1 VALPVFEYKGK
12 SVSGTVVQGNLRAK
26 SRADLERM
34 LRANR
39 ILVSSVSRKPSDLN
53 IRIGTG
59 IKKIHVS
66 RFTRQFATMIGAG
79 LPMVQCLDI
88 LAQQM
93 EAPEMRKIVGEIKE
107 SVQSGTTLSE
117 AMRKHKKVFDDL
129 YVNMV
134 EAGEVG
140 GALDTILVRL
150 ANYRE
155 KADQLARK
163 VKGALVYPVVVSIVA
178 IGVTI
183 AMLKFIV
190 PVFAKMFSDLGA
202 ELPEPTLII
211 LGLSDF
217 INDYFWVMIL
227 GALTIVTAVKLYG
240 KTSKGR
246 LNLDRIKLMLPAV
259 GTLIRK
265 SSVARFSRTLGTLI
279 SSGVSIL
286 DALDTTARTAGNRV
300 VHDAIKKAT
309 VAIAEG
315 DTITGPL
322 KDSGVFPPMVIQMIS
337 VGEKTGGLDDMLNKI
352 ADFYDEEV
360 DAAVTALTSM
370 IEPAVIVVM
379 GAVIGG
385 ILISMYLPMFDIIGK
400 IN

>member
-1 VALPVFEYKGK
+1 MPVFEYKGK
-12 SVSGTVVQGNLRAK
+12 SVTGVAVQGQLKAK
-26 SRADLERM
+26 NKADLQRM
-34 LRANR
+34 LRSNR
-39 ILVSSVSRKPSDLN
+39 ILVTSVSRKASELN
-53 IRIGTG
+53 IKIGTG
-59 IKKIHVS
+59 IKKIHIS
-66 RFTRQFATMIGAG
+66 RFTRQFSTMIGAG

-88 LAQQM
+88 LSQQM
-93 EAPEMRKIVGEIKE
+93 EAAELRKIVGQIKE

-117 AMRKHKKVFDDL
+117 ALRKHKKVFDDL

-163 VKGALVYPVVVSIVA
+163 VKGAMVYPIVVSIVA
-178 IGVTI
+178 IGVTV

-202 ELPEPTLII
+202 ELPAPTQIVLNVSNI
-211 LGLSDF
+211 L
-217 INDYFWVMIL
+217 NEYFWAFIL
-227 GALTIVTAVKLYG
+227 AIVAMVVAYRLIG
-240 KTSKGR
+240 RTSNGR
-246 LNLDRIKLMLPAV
+246 LQIDKLKLRIPAI

-322 KDSGVFPPMVIQMIS
+322 KESGVFPPMVVQMIS

-360 DAAVTALTSM
+360 DAAVAALTSL
-370 IEPAVIVVM
+370 IEPVVIVVM

-385 ILISMYLPMFDIIGK
+385 ILIAMYLPMFDIIGK

>member
-1 VALPVFEYKGK
+1 MPVFEYKGK
-12 SVSGTVVQGNLRAK
+12 SVSGTVVQGNLKAK
-26 SRADLERM
+26 SRVDLERM
-34 LRANR
+34 LRSNR
-39 ILVSSVSRKPSDLN
+39 ILVTSVSRKPSDLN

-59 IKKIHVS
+59 IKKIHIS

-88 LAQQM
+88 LSQQM
-93 EAPEMRKIVGEIKE
+93 EAPELRKIVGEVKE

-117 AMRKHKKVFDDL
+117 ALRKHKKVFDDL

-155 KADQLARK
+155 KADALTRK
-163 VKGALVYPVVVSIVA
+163 VKGALVYPIVVSIVA

-202 ELPEPTLII
+202 DLPGPTLII

-217 INDYFWVMIL
+217 INDYFLVMVL
-227 GALTIVTAVKLYG
+227 GAIAVFTAIKLYG

-246 LNLDRIKLMLPAV
+246 LNLDRFKLMLPAL

-309 VAIAEG
+309 IAIAEG

-322 KDSGVFPPMVIQMIS
+322 KESGVFPPMVVQMIS
-337 VGEKTGGLDDMLNKI
+337 VGEKTGGLDEMLNKI

-360 DAAVTALTSM
+360 DAAVTALTSL
-370 IEPAVIVVM
+370 IEPVVIVVM

-385 ILISMYLPMFDIIGK
+385 ILIAMYLPMFDIIGK
-400 IN
+400 IG

>member
-1 VALPVFEYKGK
+1 MPVFDYKGK
-12 SVSGTVVQGNLRAK
+12 SVSGATVQGQLKAK
-26 SRADLERM
+26 DKAELERI
-34 LRANR
+34 LRGHR
-39 ILVSSVSRKPSDLN
+39 ILVSSVSRKSSDLN
-53 IRIGTG
+53 IKIGTG
-59 IKKIHVS
+59 IKKIHIS

-79 LPMVQCLDI
+79 LPMVQCLEI

-93 EAPEMRKIVGEIKE
+93 EAPELRKRVAEIKE

-117 AMRKHKKVFDDL
+117 ALRKHKKVFDDL

-155 KADQLARK
+155 KADALARK
-163 VKGALVYPVVVSIVA
+163 VKGALVYPIVVSIVA
-178 IGVTI
+178 IGVTL
-183 AMLKFIV
+183 AMLKYIV

-202 ELPEPTLII
+202 SLPAPTVMI
-211 LGLSDF
+211 LSLSDF
-217 INDYFWVMIL
+217 INDNFWFMIL
-227 GALTIVTAVKLYG
+227 GVVGVFGIIKLYG
-240 KTSKGR
+240 RTENGR
-246 LNLDRIKLMLPAV
+246 LKIDQFKLMIPMI

-265 SSVARFSRTLGTLI
+265 SSVARFARTLGTLI

-286 DALDTTARTAGNRV
+286 DALDTTAKTAGNKV
-300 VHDAIKKAT
+300 VQDAIKKAT
-309 VAIAEG
+309 VSIAEG

-322 KDSGVFPPMVIQMIS
+322 KDSGVFPPMVVQMIS
-337 VGEKTGGLDDMLNKI
+337 VGEKTGGLDEMLSKI

-360 DAAVTALTSM
+360 DAAVSALTSM
-370 IEPAVIVVM
+370 IEPVVIVVM

-385 ILISMYLPMFDIIGK
+385 ILIAMYLPMFDIIGK
-400 IN
+400 IG

>member
-1 VALPVFEYKGK
+1 MPVFEYKGK
-12 SVSGTVVQGNLRAK
+12 SVSGTVVQGNLKAK
-26 SRADLERM
+26 NRMDLERM

-39 ILVSSVSRKPSDLN
+39 ILVTSVSKKPSDLN

-59 IKKIHVS
+59 IKKIHIS

-88 LAQQM
+88 LAEQM
-93 EAPEMRKIVGEIKE
+93 EAPEMRKIVSEVKE

-155 KADQLARK
+155 KADALARK

-217 INDYFWVMIL
+217 INDYFWFMIL
-227 GALTIVTAVKLYG
+227 GVLALVAAVKLYG
-240 KTSKGR
+240 RTSKGR
-246 LNLDRIKLMLPAV
+246 LNLDKLKLMLPAV
-259 GTLIRK
+259 GNLIRK

-309 VAIAEG
+309 VSIAEG

-322 KDSGVFPPMVIQMIS
+322 KESGVFPPMVIQMIS
-337 VGEKTGGLDDMLNKI
+337 VGEKTGGLDEMLNKI
-352 ADFYDEEV
+352 SDFYDEEV

-370 IEPAVIVVM
+370 IEPVVIVVM

-385 ILISMYLPMFDIIGK
+385 ILIAMYLPMFDVIGK
-400 IN
+400 IG

>member
-1 VALPVFEYKGK
+1 MPVFEYKGK
-12 SVSGTVVQGNLRAK
+12 SVSGAVVQGHLKARDK
-26 SRADLERM
+26 GELERI
-34 LRANR
+34 LRGNR
-39 ILVSSVSRKPSDLN
+39 ILVTSVSRKPSDLN
-53 IRIGTG
+53 IKIGTG
-59 IKKIHVS
+59 IKKIHIS

-93 EAPEMRKIVGEIKE
+93 EAAELRKIVAEVRE

-117 AMRKHKKVFDDL
+117 ALRKHRKVFDDL

-155 KADQLARK
+155 KADALARK
-163 VKGALVYPVVVSIVA
+163 VKGAMVYPAIVSIVA
-178 IGVTI
+178 IGVTL

-190 PVFAKMFSDLGA
+190 PTFAKMFSDLGA
-202 ELPEPTLII
+202 ELPEPTQIVLAF
-211 LGLSDF
+211 SDF
-217 INDYFWVMIL
+217 INDYFWFMIL
-227 GALTIVTAVKLYG
+227 GFVGLIVAINLYG
-240 KTSKGR
+240 RTSTGR
-246 LNLDRIKLMLPAV
+246 LNIDKFKLRLPAI

-286 DALDTTARTAGNRV
+286 DALDTTAKTAGNRV

-309 VAIAEG
+309 VSIAEG

-337 VGEKTGGLDDMLNKI
+337 VGESTGGLDEMLNKI

-360 DAAVTALTSM
+360 DAAVSTLTSM
-370 IEPAVIVVM
+370 IEPVVIVIM
-379 GAVIGG
+379 GVIIGG
-385 ILISMYLPMFDIIGK
+385 ILIAMYLPMFDIIGK
-400 IN
+400 IG

>member
-1 VALPVFEYKGK
+1 MPVFDYKGK
-12 SVSGTVVQGNLRAK
+12 SVAGATVQGQLKARNKAE
-26 SRADLERM
+26 LERL
-34 LRANR
+34 LRSNR
-39 ILVSSVSRKPSDLN
+39 ILVTSVSRKPSELN

-59 IKKIHVS
+59 IKKIHIS
-66 RFTRQFATMIGAG
+66 RFTRQFATMINAG

-93 EAPEMRKIVGEIKE
+93 EAPALRKVVGEVKE
-107 SVQSGTTLSE
+107 SVQGGTTLSD
-117 AMRKHKKVFDDL
+117 ALRKQKKVFDDL
-129 YVNMV
+129 YVNIV

-155 KADQLARK
+155 KADALVRK
-163 VKGALVYPVVVSIVA
+163 VKGAMVYPIVVSIVA
-178 IGVTI
+178 IGVTL

-190 PVFAKMFSDLGA
+190 PTFAKMFSDLGA
-202 ELPEPTLII
+202 ELPEPTQVV
-211 LGLSDF
+211 LGLAGF
-217 INDYFWVMIL
+217 INDYFWFMII
-227 GALTIVTAVKLYG
+227 GSVAMVAAVKFYG
-240 KTSKGR
+240 RTSSGR
-246 LNLDRIKLMLPAV
+246 LNIDRFKLKLPAI

-286 DALDTTARTAGNRV
+286 DALDTTAKTAGNRV
-300 VHDAIKKAT
+300 VHDAIKRASIS
-309 VAIAEG
+309 IAEG

-322 KDSGVFPPMVIQMIS
+322 KESGVFPPMVIQMIS

-370 IEPAVIVVM
+370 IEPVVIVVM
-379 GAVIGG
+379 GAIIGG
-385 ILISMYLPMFDIIGK
+385 ILIAMYLPMFDIIGK

>member
-1 VALPVFEYKGK
+1 LPVFEYKGK
-12 SVSGTVVQGNLRAK
+12 SVSGTVVQGNLKAK

-34 LRANR
+34 LRSNR
-39 ILVSSVSRKPSDLN
+39 ILVTSVSRKPSDLN

-59 IKKIHVS
+59 IKKIHIS

-88 LAQQM
+88 LSQQM
-93 EAPEMRKIVGEIKE
+93 EAPELRKIVGEVKE

-117 AMRKHKKVFDDL
+117 ALRKHKKVFDDL

-155 KADQLARK
+155 KADALARK
-163 VKGALVYPVVVSIVA
+163 VKGALVYPIVVSIVA
-178 IGVTI
+178 TGVTI

-217 INDYFWVMIL
+217 INDYFWFMIL
-227 GALTIVTAVKLYG
+227 GAAAVFAAVKLYG
-240 KTSKGR
+240 RTSKGR
-246 LNLDRIKLMLPAV
+246 LNLDRFKLVLPAV

-322 KDSGVFPPMVIQMIS
+322 KESGVFPPMVVQMIS
-337 VGEKTGGLDDMLNKI
+337 VGEKTGGLDEMLNKI

-370 IEPAVIVVM
+370 IEPVVIVVM

-385 ILISMYLPMFDIIGK
+385 ILIAMYLPMFDIIGK
-400 IN
+400 IG

>member
-1 VALPVFEYKGK
+1 LPVFEYKGK
-12 SVSGTVVQGNLRAK
+12 SVSGAIVQGQLKAKNRAE
-26 SRADLERM
+26 LERV
-34 LRANR
+34 LRGHR
-39 ILVSSVSRKPSDLN
+39 ILATSVSRKPSDLN

-59 IKKIHVS
+59 IKKIHIS

-79 LPMVQCLDI
+79 LPMVQCLEI
-88 LAQQM
+88 LALQM
-93 EAPEMRKIVGEIKE
+93 EAPALRKIVGEIKE

-117 AMRKHKKVFDDL
+117 GLRKHKKVFDDL

-155 KADQLARK
+155 KADALARK
-163 VKGALVYPVVVSIVA
+163 VKGAMVYPIVVSIVA
-178 IGVTI
+178 VGVTL
-183 AMLKFIV
+183 AMLKYIV
-190 PVFAKMFSDLGA
+190 PTFAKMFSDLGA
-202 ELPEPTLII
+202 ELPEPTQIV
-211 LGLSDF
+211 LGLSAF
-217 INDYFWVMIL
+217 INDYFWFIIL
-227 GALTIVTAVKLYG
+227 GFVSIITIIKLYG
-240 KTSKGR
+240 RTSSGR
-246 LNLDRIKLMLPAV
+246 LNLDRIKLRIPAI

-286 DALDTTARTAGNRV
+286 DALDTTAKTAGNKV
-300 VHDAIKKAT
+300 VHDAIKRAT
-309 VAIAEG
+309 LSIAEG

-337 VGEKTGGLDDMLNKI
+337 VGEKTGGLDEMLNKI

-370 IEPAVIVVM
+370 IEPVVIVVM
-379 GAVIGG
+379 GAIIGG
-385 ILISMYLPMFDIIGK
+385 ILIAMYLPMFDIIGK
-400 IN
+400 IS